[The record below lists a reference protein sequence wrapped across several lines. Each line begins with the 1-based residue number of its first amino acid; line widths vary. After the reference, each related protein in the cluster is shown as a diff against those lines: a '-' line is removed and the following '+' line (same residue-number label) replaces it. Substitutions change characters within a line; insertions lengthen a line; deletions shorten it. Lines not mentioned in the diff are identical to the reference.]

1 MASGYPRVEVYVRGY
16 FAEDSVIRRVANEP
30 VLMLG
35 GGRALLMQA
44 AHPLV
49 AAGIVGHSG
58 YREEPLVRLARTMR
72 ALYTI
77 VFGTK
82 TQADA
87 AGAATQRAHA
97 YVRGRLGDDVGPFLR
112 GTSYAAGDPELQLW
126 VHATLVDTGIA
137 MYDACVRR
145 LGEDEKEGF
154 HREMRMVARVF
165 GVPEHVLPRTYAE
178 FEDYRHALLAG
189 DVLTLGADAHA
200 VADIVLDPPVPL
212 PLKPGAR
219 ALARA
224 SVGLLPA
231 ELLERYGLRRG
242 IVDRAVLT
250 TSRLTARRLVGG
262 VWANGREGMP
272 LRLLATLARAA

>member
-1 MASGYPRVEVYVRGY
+1 VRGY
-16 FAEDSVIRRVANEP
+16 FPSDSVIRRVANEP

-49 AAGIVGHSG
+49 AAGIVGYSG

-82 TQADA
+82 TQANA
-87 AGAATQRAHA
+87 AGETARRAHV
-97 YVRGRLGDDVGPFLR
+97 YVRGRLREDVGPFAA
-112 GTSYAAGDPELQLW
+112 GTPYAAGDPELQLW

-145 LGEDEKEGF
+145 LDDEEKEAF
-154 HREMRMVARVF
+154 HREMRVVARVF
-165 GVPEHVLPRTYAE
+165 GVPERVLPGTYAE
-178 FEDYRHALLAG
+178 FEDYRRGLLAG
-189 DVLTLGADAHA
+189 EVLTLGADARA
-200 VADIVLDPPVPL
+200 VANVVLDPPVPL

-231 ELLERYGLRRG
+231 ELLERYGVRRG
-242 IVDRAVLT
+242 LVDRAVLT
-250 TSRLTARRLVGG
+250 TSRLTARRLVGD
-262 VWANGREGMP
+262 VWADGREGKP
-272 LRLLATLARAA
+272 LRLLATLAHAA